1 MQIWKLALG
10 LGVMVSVLVVVS
22 DQAARAHQ
30 SCVALAEWFDEEAI
44 SSKGRRAPNLEQARR
59 IKREGVEL
67 CATGRE
73 GDAAALLVTA
83 LHMIGVATADSAY
96 PSTLA
101 GLDCSE
107 LVEIFDIEARGS
119 SHEMTIGPHVISGM
133 SADAKNRCSSGECR
147 LRTSHSSDS
156 RWI

>member
-10 LGVMVSVLVVVS
+10 LGIMISMLVVVS

-30 SCVALAEWFDEEAI
+30 SCMALAEWFDEEAI
-44 SSKGRRAPNLEQARR
+44 SSKGRRAPNLEQARW

-73 GDAAALLVTA
+73 GDAAALLIAA

-101 GLDCSE
+101 GRDCSE
-107 LVEIFDIEARGS
+107 LVEIFDIEAS
-119 SHEMTIGPHVISGM
+119 T
-133 SADAKNRCSSGECR
+133 
-147 LRTSHSSDS
+147 
-156 RWI
+156 